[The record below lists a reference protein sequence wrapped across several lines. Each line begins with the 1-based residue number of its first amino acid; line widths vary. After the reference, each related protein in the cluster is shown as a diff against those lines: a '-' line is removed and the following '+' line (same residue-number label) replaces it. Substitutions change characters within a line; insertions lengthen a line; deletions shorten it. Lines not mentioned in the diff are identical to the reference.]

1 MEVRIS
7 HSVQAGTS
15 DSAEEAGTTHS
26 ADPDTSNSADAG
38 TSHSADAGNSQII
51 VKRSRLVK
59 FTAEDESV
67 EIEAD
72 EGEKPLKQPRTEF
85 CKCKSKC
92 DKKPYC
98 AENKENCVR
107 HTPYMKGGICSKTIR
122 YKNILNFTNF
132 V

>member
-1 MEVRIS
+1 MEVGIS

-15 DSAEEAGTTHS
+15 DSAEEAGAPHS
-26 ADPDTSNSADAG
+26 PDAG

-51 VKRSRLVK
+51 VKRSRSVK

-92 DKKPYC
+92 AP
-98 AENKENCVR
+98 AENKENCVPSPA
-107 HTPYMKGGICSKTIR
+107 TLVPSPSVP
-122 YKNILNFTNF
+122 TNE
-132 V
+132 